1 MSDLRKRFEAAQAAA
16 KRLRDKPDND
26 TPLELYSYF
35 KQGSQGDVGGDRPG
49 GFDFRGSSQI
59 RRLGGPQGH
68 EPGSRNAGI
77 YQAGR
82 ASSVARGLT

>member
-49 GFDFRGSSQI
+49 GFDF
-59 RRLGGPQGH
+59 
-68 EPGSRNAGI
+68 
-77 YQAGR
+77 
-82 ASSVARGLT
+82 VARAKYDAWAARRGMSREVAMRGYIKLAGHLQSLEA